1 MTTFLPIAGTT
12 GEALS
17 ALRSELAA
25 PSGRATGQDKNQDT
39 PQKREMRWMAPVFVN
54 ACDNDMLQAV
64 VRSLKSP
71 GRTMASIDTLLAA
84 SQLETDMLA
93 QQAQSRLALW
103 ANWLLPVSDDSPAGD
118 DPGYDD
124 DFQQMREEVN
134 KLSGA
139 DTELICQLAEKL
151 LTTTCKD
158 IRVTTYYAWA
168 RLHRD
173 GETGLADGLELLA
186 GLMQRFGTQL
196 HPQRERSRK
205 AALEW
210 LGSSRMLDSLSLY
223 PEVTKTEAERI
234 AGALWLTEQAVEQT
248 KTEERP
254 QFGTLYAALESR
266 LLKSGGMDAVVP
278 QNVSEGSHTPPVTTG
293 SVPSLTGIAS
303 GQELM
308 AQARVLA
315 EYLRSQPDGWL
326 SAHRLIK
333 NLRQDTLHQ
342 LPPLQADGKTRIE
355 PPKPEQRAQL
365 KRLYLQQSWRELME
379 EADGLL
385 SRGAN
390 HLWLDVQWYLHQALL
405 KSGRD
410 AEAAIIEADLKGLLS
425 RLTGLE
431 TLAFN
436 DGTPFADEVTLN
448 WIQQQVMDNP
458 AGWQD
463 DHTANA
469 TTASGDDD
477 ILQLEPEALALA
489 DSDGPDAALVWL
501 QSRPGITTARSRWL
515 LRLLMARIAEQTG
528 KNELALHLLGE
539 LDSRSANLT
548 LNQWEPGLLFEV
560 KARRLKL
567 LRMKAGRSEAEKM
580 RFQPEMEQLL
590 TGLIAIDP
598 SRAAVLCN

>member
-1 MTTFLPIAGTT
+1 
-12 GEALS
+12 
-17 ALRSELAA
+17 
-25 PSGRATGQDKNQDT
+25 
-39 PQKREMRWMAPVFVN
+39 
-54 ACDNDMLQAV
+54 
-64 VRSLKSP
+64 
-71 GRTMASIDTLLAA
+71 MASVDTLLTAC
-84 SQLETDMLA
+84 QLQADTLVPP
-93 QQAQSRLALW
+93 AQSRIAQW
-103 ANWLLPVSDDSPAGD
+103 ENWLKPISDRQPTGS

-124 DFQQMREEVN
+124 DFQQIREEVN

-139 DTELICQLAEKL
+139 DTGLITELAEKL
-151 LTTTCKD
+151 LTSVAKD
-158 IRVTTYYAWA
+158 IRVATYYAWA

-173 GETGLADGLELLA
+173 GESGMADGLELLA

-234 AGALWLTEQAVEQT
+234 AGALWLTEQAAEQMDAAD
-248 KTEERP
+248 RP
-254 QFGTLYAALESR
+254 QLGALYGALETR

-278 QNVSEGSHTPPVTTG
+278 QNVSEVSQAATPG
-293 SVPSLTGIAS
+293 NVPSLTGIAS
-303 GQELM
+303 GQELLT
-308 AQARVLA
+308 QARILS
-315 EYLRSQPDGWL
+315 EYLRGQPDGWL

-333 NLRQDTLHQ
+333 NLRHDTLHQ
-342 LPPLQADGKTRIE
+342 LPPLSADGKTRIE
-355 PPKPEQRAQL
+355 PPKPEHRAQL

-379 EADGLL
+379 EADSLL

-390 HLWLDVQWYLHQALL
+390 HLWLDVQWYLHQALM

-410 AEAAIIEADLKGLLS
+410 AEAAIIQADLKGLLS

-463 DHTANA
+463 DPAA
-469 TTASGDDD
+469 SSATASGDDD

-489 DSDGPDAALVWL
+489 DSEGTEAALAWL
-501 QSRPGITTARSRWL
+501 QNRPGITTARSRWL
-515 LRLLMARIAEQTG
+515 LRLMMARVAEQTG

-539 LDSRSANLT
+539 LDNHATGITLT
-548 LNQWEPGLLFEV
+548 QWEPGLLFEV

-567 LRMKAGRSEAEKM
+567 LRMKAGRSEAEKI

-590 TGLIAIDP
+590 GGLIAIDP
-598 SRAAVLCN
+598 VRAAVLCN